1 MTAQSP
7 FLSEQTGHGQAAPAP
22 DTGGS
27 APMPKT
33 SFIPP
38 KSNGNGQYRENPSTP
53 DFPRDSQAEQNRAIT
68 LGDLFRALRFTK
80 TALGVLAVVLGFAGW
95 LIHALWTSD
104 YFNKPVLSNDLA
116 AVVASQKTTN
126 DHVATQIDTMN
137 SVLAAHTNALG
148 SITISLNNQAQTLA
162 RMEGF
167 LYSHP
172 AQFPS
177 PPQQA
182 ASAPLAPQE
191 VSQAPLSPRPAAISP
206 KKIQAAKKP
215 LQAPAPKSFLCSSA
229 GIGC

>member
-1 MTAQSP
+1 
-7 FLSEQTGHGQAAPAP
+7 
-22 DTGGS
+22 
-27 APMPKT
+27 MPKT

-80 TALGVLAVVLGFAGW
+80 TAVGVLAVVLGFAGW

-116 AVVASQKTTN
+116 AVVASQQTTN
-126 DHVATQIDTMN
+126 DHVAIQIDTMN

-172 AQFPS
+172 VQGQS
-177 PPQQA
+177 LPPIA
-182 ASAPLAPQE
+182 ASAPLAPQAA
-191 VSQAPLSPRPAAISP
+191 SQAPISPPPAATPP
-206 KKIQAAKKP
+206 KKQNAVKSHPKAPEAK
-215 LQAPAPKSFLCSSA
+215 SVLCTS
-229 GIGC
+229 IGVGC